1 MPFKDRS
8 MKNTFAETGETG
20 VMNAFIKIELND
32 FTLDF
37 QNDCDIIGHQILAM
51 GFLADQITVMQHY
64 MNLLNPVE

>member
-1 MPFKDRS
+1 
-8 MKNTFAETGETG
+8 
-20 VMNAFIKIELND
+20 MNAFIKIELND

-37 QNDCDIIGHQILAM
+37 QNDYDIIGHQILAM